1 MAATGRRTGNPVYLK
16 YICSKARRAGT
27 FKMAEIIP
35 FAPPKKKKHDTPNR
49 SVLCQNG
56 HHRWVVWQK
65 KPFDVKQGRLITIY
79 RCERCGAER
88 SEAR

>member
-1 MAATGRRTGNPVYLK
+1 MRNASLREIYSGRAAPGN
-16 YICSKARRAGT
+16 ST
-27 FKMAEIIP
+27 MAEIIP
-35 FAPPKKKKHDTPNR
+35 FAPAKKKKHNTPTR

-56 HHRWVVWQK
+56 HHRWVVWQN
-65 KPFDVKQGRLITIY
+65 KPFDVKRGKLITIY

>member
-1 MAATGRRTGNPVYLK
+1 MYQAWSQEVPKEGIAGRRMAPGYSL
-16 YICSKARRAGT
+16 
-27 FKMAEIIP
+27 MAEIIP
-35 FAPPKKKKHDTPNR
+35 FAPAKKKKHNTPNR

-65 KPFDVKQGRLITIY
+65 KPFDVKQGKLITIY

-88 SEAR
+88 SEAK